1 MAYQAPKGTRDVTPA
16 ESYRWQYV
24 EVLIRRTTARYG
36 FKEIRTPVIEHTEL
50 FLRSVGDTTD
60 VVQKEMY
67 TFNDKGGRSITLKP
81 EGTAGTVRMF
91 VEHGLFAEAMPM
103 KVYYLNCP
111 VFRYE
116 RPQAGRLREHHQFG
130 VECFGAPEPSADAE
144 VIAMAWDIFTAMGAR
159 DLTVKLNSIGCP
171 KCRDRYQNALKAYLS
186 EHREELCE
194 DCQVRLEKN
203 PLRVLDCKV
212 ESCKRINANAP
223 HTMDYVCDECRAH
236 MDKLRGYLDA
246 IGIPYEMDPMLVR
259 GLDYYTGTVYET
271 TMLDHPEIGSVCSG
285 GRYDNLAEYY
295 TDKQLPGVGISIG
308 LTRLFYVL
316 GEQGMLNPDLP
327 TAPADV
333 LILPMTDDLTAA
345 ISLATALRENGIR
358 TQLHCE
364 EKKFK
369 QKVSYADKLGIP
381 YVIFLGEDEIN
392 AGVVACKDMQTG
404 EQTKLEPAATIYRIK
419 AGLAEKEKGAVILG

>member
-1 MAYQAPKGTRDVTPA
+1 MTYQAPKGTRDVLPA

-24 EVLIRRTTARYG
+24 EEKIRDITGRYG

-130 VECFGAPEPSADAE
+130 VECFGAPEASADAE
-144 VIAMAWDIFTAMGAR
+144 IISMAWEIFTSLGAK

-171 KCRDRYQNALKAYLS
+171 KCRDNYQKALKEYLS
-186 EHREELCE
+186 GRREELCE
-194 DCQVRLEKN
+194 DCRTRLEKN

-212 ESCKRINANAP
+212 DVCKKINAGAP
-223 HTMDYVCDECRAH
+223 HTMDYVCEECREH
-236 MDKLRGYLDA
+236 MNKLTEFLDS
-246 IGIPYEMDPMLVR
+246 IGIPFEMDPMLVR
-259 GLDYYTGTVYET
+259 GLDYYTRTVFEIVSGASGAQGT
-271 TMLDHPEIGSVCSG
+271 LCGG
-285 GRYDNLAEYY
+285 GRYDGLVKQIGGPDIPAVGFGLGIERLLLYLDQLGVEIPKQDSADVMIFGMGDKERRKSFELVY
-295 TDKQLPGVGISIG
+295 DLRRLGYAADTDHVGRSVKANFKYAG
-308 LTRLFYVL
+308 KLEAKYVL
-316 GEQGMLNPDLP
+316 VIGENEL
-327 TAPADV
+327 
-333 LILPMTDDLTAA
+333 
-345 ISLATALRENGIR
+345 
-358 TQLHCE
+358 
-364 EKKFK
+364 
-369 QKVSYADKLGIP
+369 
-381 YVIFLGEDEIN
+381 N
-392 AGVVACKDMQTG
+392 AGKGNLKKMSTG
-404 EQTKLEPAATIYRIK
+404 EQIEVALTAIAISETI
-419 AGLAEKEKGAVILG
+419 GGNEHE

>member
-24 EVLIRRTTARYG
+24 EELIRRTTARYG

-186 EHREELCE
+186 EHRDELCE

-212 ESCKRINANAP
+212 ESCKKINANAP
-223 HTMDYVCDECRAH
+223 HTMDYVCDECKAH

-259 GLDYYTGTVYET
+259 GLDYYTRTVFEIVSGAAGAQGT
-271 TMLDHPEIGSVCSG
+271 LCGG
-285 GRYDNLAEYY
+285 GRYDGLV
-295 TDKQLPGVGISIG
+295 KQIGGPEVAAVGFGLGIERLLLYLDQLGVE
-308 LTRLFYVL
+308 VPKP
-316 GEQGMLNPDLP
+316 EPV
-327 TAPADV
+327 DV
-333 LILPMTDDLTAA
+333 LIFGMGDAERQKAFELVNGLRKLGYAADTDHVGRSVKANFKYAGKIEAKHVLVIGENELTNGKGNLKRMADGEQIEVSLTARDIA
-345 ISLATALRENGIR
+345 E
-358 TQLHCE
+358 
-364 EKKFK
+364 
-369 QKVSYADKLGIP
+369 
-381 YVIFLGEDEIN
+381 
-392 AGVVACKDMQTG
+392 
-404 EQTKLEPAATIYRIK
+404 TI
-419 AGLAEKEKGAVILG
+419 GGNNHE

>member
-24 EVLIRRTTARYG
+24 EELIRRTTARYG

-144 VIAMAWDIFTAMGAR
+144 VISLAWDIFTAMGAK

-171 KCRDRYQNALKAYLS
+171 KCRDKYQAALKEYLAG
-186 EHREELCE
+186 HREELCE

-212 ESCKRINANAP
+212 ESCKKINAGAP
-223 HTMDYVCDECRAH
+223 HTLDYVCDECRAH

-246 IGIPYEMDPMLVR
+246 VGIPYEMGLIKHKYVGRTFIEPVQSMRELGVKMKLSPVYSIVKGKRIVLVDDSIVR
-259 GLDYYTGTVYET
+259 GT
-271 TMLDHPEIGSVCSG
+271 TSLKIVRLLREAGATEVHVRIASPMMRFTCHYGVDTSTPEELLCSH
-285 GRYDNLAEYY
+285 RTLEEAC
-295 TDKQLPGVGISIG
+295 
-308 LTRLFYVL
+308 
-316 GEQGMLNPDLP
+316 
-327 TAPADV
+327 
-333 LILPMTDDLTAA
+333 AA
-345 ISLATALRENGIR
+345 IGADSLGYLSPESTRASAFG
-358 TQLHCE
+358 C
-364 EKKFK
+364 
-369 QKVSYADKLGIP
+369 ADP
-381 YVIFLGEDEIN
+381 CQACFTGEYPTLLYDEEIN
-392 AGVVACKDMQTG
+392 D
-404 EQTKLEPAATIYRIK
+404 
-419 AGLAEKEKGAVILG
+419 

>member
-24 EVLIRRTTARYG
+24 EELIRRTTARYG

-144 VIAMAWDIFTAMGAR
+144 VISLAWDIFTAMGAK

-171 KCRDRYQNALKAYLS
+171 KCRDKYQAALKEYLAG
-186 EHREELCE
+186 HREELCE

-212 ESCKRINANAP
+212 ESCKRINVGAP
-223 HTMDYVCDECRAH
+223 HTLDYVCDECRAH

-246 IGIPYEMDPMLVR
+246 VGIPYEMDPMLVR
-259 GLDYYTGTVYET
+259 GLDYYTRTVFEIVSGAAGAQGT
-271 TMLDHPEIGSVCSG
+271 LCGG
-285 GRYDNLAEYY
+285 GRYDGLVNQIGGPEMAAVGFGLGIERLLLYL
-295 TDKQLPGVGISIG
+295 DQLGVEIPKPEP
-308 LTRLFYVL
+308 V
-316 GEQGMLNPDLP
+316 
-327 TAPADV
+327 DV
-333 LILPMTDDLTAA
+333 LIFGMGDAERQKAFELVNG
-345 ISLATALRENGIR
+345 LR
-358 TQLHCE
+358 
-364 EKKFK
+364 
-369 QKVSYADKLGIP
+369 KLGFSADTDHVGRSVKANFK
-381 YVIFLGEDEIN
+381 YAGKTEAKHVLVIGESELTTGKGNIKKM
-392 AGVVACKDMQTG
+392 ATG
-404 EQTKLEPAATIYRIK
+404 EQIEVALMAKDIAETI
-419 AGLAEKEKGAVILG
+419 GGSQNE

>member
-24 EVLIRRTTARYG
+24 EELIRKTTARYG
-36 FKEIRTPVIEHTEL
+36 FKEVRTPVIEHTEL

-91 VEHGLFAEAMPM
+91 VEHGLFAEAMPL

-171 KCRDRYQNALKAYLS
+171 KCRDRYQAALKAYLAA
-186 EHREELCE
+186 HRDELCE

-212 ESCKRINANAP
+212 ESCKKINAHAP

-246 IGIPYEMDPMLVR
+246 VGIPYEMDPMLVR
-259 GLDYYTGTVYET
+259 GLDYYTRTVFEIVSGAAGAQGT
-271 TMLDHPEIGSVCSG
+271 LCGG
-285 GRYDNLAEYY
+285 GRYDGLV
-295 TDKQLPGVGISIG
+295 KQIGGPEVAAVGFGLGIERLLLYLDQLGVE
-308 LTRLFYVL
+308 VPKP
-316 GEQGMLNPDLP
+316 EPV
-327 TAPADV
+327 DV
-333 LILPMTDDLTAA
+333 LIFGMGEGERQKAFELVNG
-345 ISLATALRENGIR
+345 LR
-358 TQLHCE
+358 
-364 EKKFK
+364 
-369 QKVSYADKLGIP
+369 KLGYAADTDHVGRSVKANFKYAGKTEAKHVLI
-381 YVIFLGEDEIN
+381 IGESELA
-392 AGVVACKDMQTG
+392 AGKGKIKVMATG
-404 EQTKLEPAATIYRIK
+404 EQIEVSLTAKDIAETI
-419 AGLAEKEKGAVILG
+419 GGNQNE

>member
-1 MAYQAPKGTRDVTPA
+1 MAYQAPKGTRDVTPG

-24 EVLIRRTTARYG
+24 EELIRRTTARYG

-91 VEHGLFAEAMPM
+91 VEHGLFAEAMPL

-130 VECFGAPEPSADAE
+130 VACFGAPEPSADAE
-144 VIAMAWDIFTAMGAR
+144 VISMAWDIFTAMGAR

-171 KCRDRYQNALKAYLS
+171 KCRDRYQAALKAYLS

-212 ESCKRINANAP
+212 DDCKKINAGAP
-223 HTMDYVCDECRAH
+223 HTLDYVCDECRAH
-236 MDKLRGYLDA
+236 MDRLRGYLDA
-246 IGIPYEMDPMLVR
+246 VNIPYEMDPMLVR
-259 GLDYYTGTVYET
+259 GLDYYTRTVFEIVSGAAGAQGT
-271 TMLDHPEIGSVCSG
+271 LCGG
-285 GRYDNLAEYY
+285 GRYDGLV
-295 TDKQLPGVGISIG
+295 KQIGGPEVAAVGFGLGIERLLLYLDQLGVEIPKPEP
-308 LTRLFYVL
+308 V
-316 GEQGMLNPDLP
+316 
-327 TAPADV
+327 DV
-333 LILPMTDDLTAA
+333 LIFGMGDAERQKAFELVNG
-345 ISLATALRENGIR
+345 LR
-358 TQLHCE
+358 
-364 EKKFK
+364 
-369 QKVSYADKLGIP
+369 KLGFSADTDHVGRSVKANLK
-381 YVIFLGEDEIN
+381 YAGKTEAKHVLVIGENELKTGKGNIKEM
-392 AGVVACKDMQTG
+392 ATG
-404 EQTKLEPAATIYRIK
+404 EQTEVTLTANDIAETI
-419 AGLAEKEKGAVILG
+419 GGEQHE

>member
-16 ESYRWQYV
+16 ESYRWQFV
-24 EVLIRRTTARYG
+24 EELIRKTTARYG
-36 FKEIRTPVIEHTEL
+36 FKEVRTPVIEHTEL

-171 KCRDRYQNALKAYLS
+171 KCRDRYQAALKAYLA
-186 EHREELCE
+186 EHRDELCE

-212 ESCKRINANAP
+212 ESCKKINAHAP

-259 GLDYYTGTVYET
+259 GLDYYTRTVFEIVSGAAGAQGT
-271 TMLDHPEIGSVCSG
+271 LCGG
-285 GRYDNLAEYY
+285 GRYDGLV
-295 TDKQLPGVGISIG
+295 KQIGGPEVAAVGFGLGIERLLLYLDQLGVE
-308 LTRLFYVL
+308 VPKP
-316 GEQGMLNPDLP
+316 EPV
-327 TAPADV
+327 DV
-333 LILPMTDDLTAA
+333 LIFGMGDGERQKAFELVNG
-345 ISLATALRENGIR
+345 LR
-358 TQLHCE
+358 
-364 EKKFK
+364 
-369 QKVSYADKLGIP
+369 KLGFSADTDHVGRSVKANFK
-381 YVIFLGEDEIN
+381 YAGKTEAKHVLVIGESELAANKGNIKVM
-392 AGVVACKDMQTG
+392 ATG
-404 EQTKLEPAATIYRIK
+404 EQIEVSLTAKDIAETI
-419 AGLAEKEKGAVILG
+419 GGNQNE

>member
-1 MAYQAPKGTRDVTPA
+1 MAYQAPKGTRDVTPG

-24 EVLIRRTTARYG
+24 EELIRRTTARYG

-91 VEHGLFAEAMPM
+91 VEHGLFAEAMPL

-144 VIAMAWDIFTAMGAR
+144 VISMAWDIFTAMGAR

-171 KCRDRYQNALKAYLS
+171 KCRDRYQAALKAYLS

-212 ESCKRINANAP
+212 DDCKKINAGAP
-223 HTMDYVCDECRAH
+223 HTLDYVCDECRAH
-236 MDKLRGYLDA
+236 MDRLRGYLDA
-246 IGIPYEMDPMLVR
+246 VNIPYEMDPMLVR
-259 GLDYYTGTVYET
+259 GLDYYTRTVFEIVSGAAGAQGT
-271 TMLDHPEIGSVCSG
+271 LCGG
-285 GRYDNLAEYY
+285 GRYDGLV
-295 TDKQLPGVGISIG
+295 KQIGGPEVAAVGFGLGIERLLLYLDQLGVEIPKPEP
-308 LTRLFYVL
+308 V
-316 GEQGMLNPDLP
+316 
-327 TAPADV
+327 DV
-333 LILPMTDDLTAA
+333 LIFGMGDAERQKAFELVNG
-345 ISLATALRENGIR
+345 LR
-358 TQLHCE
+358 
-364 EKKFK
+364 
-369 QKVSYADKLGIP
+369 KLGFSADTDHVGRSVKANFK
-381 YVIFLGEDEIN
+381 YAGKTEAKHVLVIGENELKTGKGNIKEM
-392 AGVVACKDMQTG
+392 ATG
-404 EQTKLEPAATIYRIK
+404 EQTEVSLTANVIAETI
-419 AGLAEKEKGAVILG
+419 GGEQHE

>member
-24 EVLIRRTTARYG
+24 EELIRKTTARYG

-144 VIAMAWDIFTAMGAR
+144 VISMAWDIFTAMGAR

-171 KCRDRYQNALKAYLS
+171 KCRDRYQAALKAYLA
-186 EHREELCE
+186 EHKDELCE

-212 ESCKRINANAP
+212 ESCKKINAFAP

-259 GLDYYTGTVYET
+259 GLDYYTRTVFEIVSGAAGAQGT
-271 TMLDHPEIGSVCSG
+271 LCGG
-285 GRYDNLAEYY
+285 GRYDGLV
-295 TDKQLPGVGISIG
+295 KQIGGPECAAVGFGLGIERLLLYLDQLGVE
-308 LTRLFYVL
+308 VPKP
-316 GEQGMLNPDLP
+316 EP
-327 TAPADV
+327 TDV
-333 LILPMTDDLTAA
+333 LIFGMGDAERLKAFELVNGLRKLGFSADTDHVGRSVKANFKYAGKTEAKHVLVIGENELTAGKGN
-345 ISLATALRENGIR
+345 IKRM
-358 TQLHCE
+358 
-364 EKKFK
+364 
-369 QKVSYADKLGIP
+369 D
-381 YVIFLGEDEIN
+381 
-392 AGVVACKDMQTG
+392 TG
-404 EQTKLEPAATIYRIK
+404 EQIEVALTAKDIAETI
-419 AGLAEKEKGAVILG
+419 GGNQNE

>member
-1 MAYQAPKGTRDVTPA
+1 MAYQAPKGTRDVTPG

-24 EVLIRRTTARYG
+24 EELIRRTTARYG

-91 VEHGLFAEAMPM
+91 VEHGLFAEAMPL

-144 VIAMAWDIFTAMGAR
+144 VISMAWDIFTAMGAR

-171 KCRDRYQNALKAYLS
+171 KCRNRYQAALKAYLS

-212 ESCKRINANAP
+212 DDCKKINAGAP
-223 HTMDYVCDECRAH
+223 HTLDYVCDECRAH
-236 MDKLRGYLDA
+236 MDRLRGYLDA
-246 IGIPYEMDPMLVR
+246 VNIPYEMDPMLVR
-259 GLDYYTGTVYET
+259 GLDYYTRTVFEIVSGAAGAQGT
-271 TMLDHPEIGSVCSG
+271 LCGG
-285 GRYDNLAEYY
+285 GRYDGLV
-295 TDKQLPGVGISIG
+295 KQIGGPEVAAVGFGLGIERLLLYLDQLGVQIPKPEP
-308 LTRLFYVL
+308 V
-316 GEQGMLNPDLP
+316 
-327 TAPADV
+327 DV
-333 LILPMTDDLTAA
+333 LIFGMGDAERQKAFELVNG
-345 ISLATALRENGIR
+345 LR
-358 TQLHCE
+358 
-364 EKKFK
+364 
-369 QKVSYADKLGIP
+369 KLGFSADTDHVGRSVKANFKYAGKTEAK
-381 YVIFLGEDEIN
+381 YVLVIGENELKTGKGNI
-392 AGVVACKDMQTG
+392 KKMTTG
-404 EQTKLEPAATIYRIK
+404 EQIEVSLTANDIAETI
-419 AGLAEKEKGAVILG
+419 GGEQHE

>member
-1 MAYQAPKGTRDVTPA
+1 MAYQAPKGTRDVTPG

-24 EVLIRRTTARYG
+24 EELIRRTTARYG

-91 VEHGLFAEAMPM
+91 VEHGLFAEAMPL

-144 VIAMAWDIFTAMGAR
+144 VISMAWDIFTAMGAR

-171 KCRDRYQNALKAYLS
+171 KCRDRYQAALKAYLS
-186 EHREELCE
+186 EHRDELCE

-212 ESCKRINANAP
+212 DDCKKINAGAP
-223 HTMDYVCDECRAH
+223 HTLDYVCDECRAH
-236 MDKLRGYLDA
+236 MDRLRGYLDA
-246 IGIPYEMDPMLVR
+246 VNIPYEMDPMLVR
-259 GLDYYTGTVYET
+259 GLDYYTRTVFEIVSGAAGAQGT
-271 TMLDHPEIGSVCSG
+271 LCGG
-285 GRYDNLAEYY
+285 GRYDGLVKQIGGPEVAAVGFGLGIERLLLYLDQLGVEIPKPEPVDVLVFGMGDAERQKAFELVNGLRKLGFS
-295 TDKQLPGVGISIG
+295 TDTDHVGRSVKANFKYAG
-308 LTRLFYVL
+308 KTEAKYVL
-316 GEQGMLNPDLP
+316 VIGENELKTGKGNIKEM
-327 TAPADV
+327 A
-333 LILPMTDDLTAA
+333 
-345 ISLATALRENGIR
+345 
-358 TQLHCE
+358 
-364 EKKFK
+364 
-369 QKVSYADKLGIP
+369 
-381 YVIFLGEDEIN
+381 
-392 AGVVACKDMQTG
+392 TG
-404 EQTKLEPAATIYRIK
+404 EQIEVSLTANDIADMIGGEQH
-419 AGLAEKEKGAVILG
+419 E

>member
-24 EVLIRRTTARYG
+24 EELIRRTTARYG
-36 FKEIRTPVIEHTEL
+36 FREVRTPVIEHTEL

-144 VIAMAWDIFTAMGAR
+144 VISLAWDIFTAMGAK

-171 KCRDRYQNALKAYLS
+171 KCRDKYQAALKEYLAG
-186 EHREELCE
+186 HREELCE

-212 ESCKRINANAP
+212 DDCK
-223 HTMDYVCDECRAH
+223 
-236 MDKLRGYLDA
+236 K
-246 IGIPYEMDPMLVR
+246 
-259 GLDYYTGTVYET
+259 
-271 TMLDHPEIGSVCSG
+271 
-285 GRYDNLAEYY
+285 
-295 TDKQLPGVGISIG
+295 
-308 LTRLFYVL
+308 
-316 GEQGMLNPDLP
+316 
-327 TAPADV
+327 
-333 LILPMTDDLTAA
+333 
-345 ISLATALRENGIR
+345 
-358 TQLHCE
+358 
-364 EKKFK
+364 
-369 QKVSYADKLGIP
+369 
-381 YVIFLGEDEIN
+381 IN
-392 AGVVACKDMQTG
+392 AGAPKHST
-404 EQTKLEPAATIYRIK
+404 PNW
-419 AGLAEKEKGAVILG
+419 

>member
-1 MAYQAPKGTRDVTPA
+1 MAYQAPKGTRDVTPG

-24 EVLIRRTTARYG
+24 EELIRRTTARYG

-91 VEHGLFAEAMPM
+91 VEHGLFAEAMPL

-144 VIAMAWDIFTAMGAR
+144 VISMAWDIFTAMGAR

-171 KCRDRYQNALKAYLS
+171 KCRDRYQAALKAYLS
-186 EHREELCE
+186 EHRDELCE

-212 ESCKRINANAP
+212 DDCKKINAGAP
-223 HTMDYVCDECRAH
+223 HTLDYVCDECRAH
-236 MDKLRGYLDA
+236 MDRLRGYLDA
-246 IGIPYEMDPMLVR
+246 VNIPYEMDPMLVR
-259 GLDYYTGTVYET
+259 GLDYYTRTVFEIVSGAACAQGT
-271 TMLDHPEIGSVCSG
+271 LCGG
-285 GRYDNLAEYY
+285 GRYDGLVKQIGGPEVAAVGFGLGIERLLLYLDQLGVEIPKPEPVDVLVFGMGDAERQKAFELVNGLRKLGFS
-295 TDKQLPGVGISIG
+295 TDTDHVGRSVKANFKYAG
-308 LTRLFYVL
+308 KTEAKYVL
-316 GEQGMLNPDLP
+316 VIGENELKTGKGNIKEM
-327 TAPADV
+327 A
-333 LILPMTDDLTAA
+333 
-345 ISLATALRENGIR
+345 
-358 TQLHCE
+358 
-364 EKKFK
+364 
-369 QKVSYADKLGIP
+369 
-381 YVIFLGEDEIN
+381 
-392 AGVVACKDMQTG
+392 TG
-404 EQTKLEPAATIYRIK
+404 EQIEVSLTANDIADMIGGEQH
-419 AGLAEKEKGAVILG
+419 E

>member
-24 EVLIRRTTARYG
+24 EELIRRTTARYG

-130 VECFGAPEPSADAE
+130 V
-144 VIAMAWDIFTAMGAR
+144 
-159 DLTVKLNSIGCP
+159 CP
-171 KCRDRYQNALKAYLS
+171 KCRDRYQAALKAYLA
-186 EHREELCE
+186 EHRDELCE

-259 GLDYYTGTVYET
+259 GLDYYTRTVFEIVSGAAGAQGT
-271 TMLDHPEIGSVCSG
+271 LCGG
-285 GRYDNLAEYY
+285 GRYDGLV
-295 TDKQLPGVGISIG
+295 KQIGGPEVAAVGFGLGIERLLLYLDQLGVE
-308 LTRLFYVL
+308 VPKP
-316 GEQGMLNPDLP
+316 EPV
-327 TAPADV
+327 DV
-333 LILPMTDDLTAA
+333 LIFGMGDAERQKAFELVNGLRKLGYAADTDHVGRSVKANFKYAGKTEAKHVLVIGENELTDGKGNLKRMADGEQIEVSLTARDIA
-345 ISLATALRENGIR
+345 E
-358 TQLHCE
+358 
-364 EKKFK
+364 
-369 QKVSYADKLGIP
+369 
-381 YVIFLGEDEIN
+381 
-392 AGVVACKDMQTG
+392 
-404 EQTKLEPAATIYRIK
+404 TI
-419 AGLAEKEKGAVILG
+419 GGNSHE

>member
-24 EVLIRRTTARYG
+24 EELIRKTTARYG
-36 FKEIRTPVIEHTEL
+36 FREVRTPVIEHTEL

-91 VEHGLFAEAMPM
+91 VEHGLFAETMPL

-171 KCRDRYQNALKAYLS
+171 KCRDRYQAALKAYLAA
-186 EHREELCE
+186 HRDELCE

-212 ESCKRINANAP
+212 ESCKKINTHAP
-223 HTMDYVCDECRAH
+223 HTMDYVCDECRTH

-246 IGIPYEMDPMLVR
+246 VGIPYEMDPMLVR
-259 GLDYYTGTVYET
+259 GLDYYTRTVFEIVSGAAGAQGT
-271 TMLDHPEIGSVCSG
+271 LCGG
-285 GRYDNLAEYY
+285 GRYDGLVRQIGGPEVAAVGFGLGIERLLLYL
-295 TDKQLPGVGISIG
+295 DQLGVE
-308 LTRLFYVL
+308 VPKP
-316 GEQGMLNPDLP
+316 EPV
-327 TAPADV
+327 DV
-333 LILPMTDDLTAA
+333 LIFGMGDGERQKAFELVNGLRKLGYAADTDHVGRSVKANFKYAGKTEAKHVLVIGESELTAGKGN
-345 ISLATALRENGIR
+345 I
-358 TQLHCE
+358 
-364 EKKFK
+364 
-369 QKVSYADKLGIP
+369 KVMA
-381 YVIFLGEDEIN
+381 
-392 AGVVACKDMQTG
+392 TG
-404 EQTKLEPAATIYRIK
+404 EQIEVSLTAKDIAETI
-419 AGLAEKEKGAVILG
+419 GGNQNE